1 MKKLV
6 IAIVFVLCF
15 MCGSVALAD
24 GAPSY
29 APEMYTV
36 VVSNPNGAKYY
47 YGHDYYVKGEPAG
60 TYTYGQI
67 LNVEDVD
74 WMEEDVLEVIDGYD
88 WNLISTADVEIY
100 GEPVTPQ
107 DLRFGKLWCK

>member
-6 IAIVFVLCF
+6 IAIVLVLCF
-15 MCGSVALAD
+15 MCGSVVLAD

-29 APEMYTV
+29 APEIYTV

-47 YGHDYYVKGEPAG
+47 NGTEEPEGIYAYGE
-60 TYTYGQI
+60 I
-67 LNVEDVD
+67 LSVEEAD
-74 WMEEDVLEVIDGYD
+74 WLEEEVLLVMNNFD
-88 WNLISTADVEIY
+88 WNFISSTDVEIY

-107 DLRFGKLWCK
+107 DLRFRKLWCK

>member
-24 GAPSY
+24 GASSY
-29 APEMYTV
+29 IPEMYTV
-36 VVSNPNGAKYY
+36 VVSNPDGAK
-47 YGHDYYVKGEPAG
+47 
-60 TYTYGQI
+60 
-67 LNVEDVD
+67 L
-74 WMEEDVLEVIDGYD
+74 YD
-88 WNLISTADVEIY
+88 WKYEVNSSEMYPYGTILSVQKEENEGFLDIISSVWGYISTADVEIY

-107 DLRFGKLWCK
+107 DLRFRKLWSK